1 VVLAKDSYLCEQK
14 HLELT
19 ARDLGDDPVFGFM
32 NNYALDEFF
41 ATDRLH
47 AAHWSVQSAQGLA
60 LVIGTGASLIAQT
73 WDALVYCDMARW
85 ELQQRQRSREITNL
99 GLTNFGDRPSLKY
112 KRAFFVDWRVA
123 DRHKKTLLDRI
134 DYLLDTND
142 RTHAKMIPGSEFRR
156 ALDIAA
162 DVVMVT
168 LGTGIGGAVLMNG
181 KVLRGKHIL
190 GGNLCGH
197 IPVDFNGRRCTC
209 GAIGCAEAE
218 AGGWSLPLV
227 AAAWPGFAKRALSR
241 EPAVS
246 FRSLFEHATQGDSV
260 ALAIQERCL
269 RIWATLTTGLIHSFD
284 PDVVVFGGGVLANA
298 DVIVPYIQKHV
309 IEYAWTPWGEVRIKP
324 AKLGSRAALLGAI
337 PLLTGGP
344 AAALSG

>member
-1 VVLAKDSYLCEQK
+1 MSGGPILERMSRISRYDKYPVV
-14 HLELT
+14 
-19 ARDLGDDPVFGFM
+19 
-32 NNYALDEFF
+32 
-41 ATDRLH
+41 
-47 AAHWSVQSAQGLA
+47 
-60 LVIGTGASLIAQT
+60 
-73 WDALVYCDMARW
+73 
-85 ELQQRQRSREITNL
+85 
-99 GLTNFGDRPSLKY
+99 
-112 KRAFFVDWRVA
+112 RVA
-123 DRHKKTLLDRI
+123 DSSQPCRVGWQAIGAELVAAVRLGKFVLCVECYPGAIEREIENDARMALLGEC
-134 DYLLDTND
+134 Y
-142 RTHAKMIPGSEFRR
+142 AG
-156 ALDIAA
+156 AA
-162 DVVMVT
+162 QGETDVVIVT

-227 AAAWPGFAKRALSR
+227 AAAWPGFAKSALSR

-246 FRSLFEHATQGDSV
+246 FRSLFEHATQGDGV

-284 PDVVVFGGGVLANA
+284 PDVFVFGAGVLARA

-309 IEYAWTPWGEVRIKP
+309 IEYAWTPWGKVRIKP

-344 AAALSG
+344 AAALSD

>member
-1 VVLAKDSYLCEQK
+1 MMKAISV
-14 HLELT
+14 
-19 ARDLGDDPVFGFM
+19 DLGGTHATIALVEDRNILASEIIGLERVDGLAAVLPLLVEGTNRVMSRAAADRSQASAFVLCFCGLADPATGRVVSTNRKYDDATRIDLPAWCQREMGLPFVIENDARMALLGEC
-32 NNYALDEFF
+32 YAG
-41 ATDRLH
+41 A
-47 AAHWSVQSAQGLA
+47 AQGE
-60 LVIGTGASLIAQT
+60 T
-73 WDALVYCDMARW
+73 
-85 ELQQRQRSREITNL
+85 
-99 GLTNFGDRPSLKY
+99 
-112 KRAFFVDWRVA
+112 
-123 DRHKKTLLDRI
+123 
-134 DYLLDTND
+134 
-142 RTHAKMIPGSEFRR
+142 
-156 ALDIAA
+156 

-227 AAAWPGFAKRALSR
+227 AESWPGFAKSALSQ

-246 FRSLFEHATQGDSV
+246 FRSLFEHATRGDGV

-284 PDVVVFGGGVLANA
+284 PDVVVFGGGVLASA

-309 IEYAWTPWGEVRIKP
+309 IEYAWTPWGNVRIKP
-324 AKLGSRAALLGAI
+324 AELGSRAALLGAI
-337 PLLTGGP
+337 PLLTAGP
-344 AAALSG
+344 AAALSV

>member
-1 VVLAKDSYLCEQK
+1 VSTNRKYDDATRIDLPAWCQREMGLPFVIEND
-14 HLELT
+14 
-19 ARDLGDDPVFGFM
+19 ARMALLGEC
-32 NNYALDEFF
+32 YAG
-41 ATDRLH
+41 A
-47 AAHWSVQSAQGLA
+47 AQGE
-60 LVIGTGASLIAQT
+60 T
-73 WDALVYCDMARW
+73 
-85 ELQQRQRSREITNL
+85 
-99 GLTNFGDRPSLKY
+99 
-112 KRAFFVDWRVA
+112 
-123 DRHKKTLLDRI
+123 
-134 DYLLDTND
+134 
-142 RTHAKMIPGSEFRR
+142 
-156 ALDIAA
+156 

-227 AAAWPGFAKRALSR
+227 AESWPGFAKSALSR

-246 FRSLFEHATQGDSV
+246 FRSLFEHATQGDGV

-284 PDVVVFGGGVLANA
+284 PDVVVFGGGVLASA
-298 DVIVPYIQKHV
+298 DVIVPYIQKYV
-309 IEYAWTPWGEVRIKP
+309 TEYAWTPWGKVRIKP
-324 AKLGSRAALLGAI
+324 AKLGSRAALLGTI
-337 PLLTGGP
+337 PLLRGGP
-344 AAALSG
+344 AGALSG